1 MENTNDEGFNSLDS
15 LGPEYG
21 RINQPLL
28 DSKGLSAFEGDTLQ
42 DNKINFPEKSFFPTV
57 PNLQSLEQPQ
67 GNVRQNLVRKPLQ
80 KPAPNKRASFQE
92 IQNALRADFSAHVQA
107 NQDKSSY
114 GKVYSYDAGPDSN
127 TFFKRY
133 QAYGQETFDKIG
145 FSPLRD
151 NESLYNSR
159 TSMMDD
165 TVRMLKHSF
174 IPLATSGFV
183 SGPKSLLKMA
193 TGDFTSAD
201 LEDAQEY
208 KEAAAIGQSSKGGA
222 GGFMNNL
229 VMNFGYTA
237 GIMTEAIAEEV
248 VGALLAPETLGG
260 SLFLTTSNNL
270 AKIGKIGKALDRTVD
285 GYKAVNTT
293 LKTVESVSG
302 ARKFWQNAK
311 GFTSTLNPLQNT
323 FQAIKTSG
331 DVIKKGEQL
340 YNFTNLARA
349 YKTAGG
355 FYKDVRNVNMALSE
369 ARLEAGMVENQVY
382 DNLYNKYYRETGEA
396 PDNETQYEM
405 LKQSK
410 KASYDTLKWN
420 AALIYGSNAITF
432 PNIVGPKGGI
442 SGFLKNS
449 IQEATEIGGGKFG
462 KIGSVVYD
470 RTKKEFAF
478 KKNNFLNMA
487 KNWTKQPIHKS
498 ALGTIGYFKAN
509 FTEGIQ
515 ESLQEVISGANE
527 KYYSDTFMSPAL
539 KAHLY
544 AKGVDRY
551 NHKSQNEYLK
561 AEFGKQFTG
570 QGFETFASGF
580 FMGTLAA
587 PLNAAIPNLSIGFN
601 KIFNKQGYQD
611 YKKAKAKIAF
621 DLVNNLN
628 AVDINEFL
636 SSRSYNYG
644 VQDLVS
650 RIKQSGTTKE
660 ASDATDEAFSKQ
672 MTTLLEDKGMDL
684 FRQKINHLK
693 ELSPEEFED
702 AVPNVPKGEGAK
714 FQAKLDGI
722 IEKTKRY
729 EQRYNYFTEKFPNP
743 ITEETLPPKDSPEY
757 EDAVAL
763 YHGWKESINN
773 AIFFDQTFDHIM
785 ERKRDILQK
794 YISKKPLKTMNQKDS
809 EVLFDF
815 NKLTN
820 EIALLRDEV
829 KSLEESKE
837 AGSTNTVLEKQ
848 LRDKQTKLAALEN
861 LAEKTSRF
869 KNFFNRYEKAAEVKK
884 KIEEEKGSPA
894 TDEEVDAVL
903 DRFFG
908 EFTDDNKSKY
918 LEEYRDSYIKYLK
931 AVAGV
936 NDDYLFDR
944 NIDESFELMVDYEKL
959 GMEGNQIMKYVNL
972 LHDPGAFVEAAKKNR
987 DWMKNLY
994 NKRKDI
1000 YRKIVEDQLDIIE
1013 NNALLNAL
1021 ANEGIYISMED
1032 FAEWKENGTPPKE
1045 FYDNTRKI
1053 VIPEGTELYEKYYSF
1068 FEQAAEL
1075 KEQRSS
1081 IVPES
1086 LDKQLQDK
1094 LTALDEQ
1101 MAAEIANVPK
1111 KKVRKDKD
1119 IVYPSQGDTMTASY
1133 LSKNMEQGDYAEAFA
1148 PGVETPFIFYKDEQ
1162 DQFNLVAVAD
1172 DHKDPVDPSTIA
1184 IDFEKAQLYT
1194 MNEVPDPELVKP
1206 IEERYEVLK
1215 NEAKQ
1220 EYANQL
1226 LQAEQEEAKESFEPI
1241 TADTELEEIE
1251 KHPALYNKLYKLF
1264 FDKYISNLS
1273 TEEDIELSED
1283 PVKMRNAFTKFLQ
1296 TDPQAKKLINEF
1308 NNNMKLEEVTRET
1321 GEKEDFEFMYQGKKF
1336 NTANIKTVYDLRKMQ
1351 RRFKNLISNIEKIKE
1366 PTAEDITNK
1375 SNYMVI
1381 VNDLEKLIA
1390 TRSKKEFSPE
1400 LQEAIKK
1407 IQELKDK
1414 QGEIE
1419 QTPAGYVIDGK
1430 IFRRVTN
1437 VIQELKGEKYEYTN
1451 KNEVALSFYN
1461 TIGDQQLTEANIDN
1475 FIADLRKQSLSGFS
1489 EFTYT
1494 ELSNELKALRDQNIS
1509 GEELLNRIQ
1518 QTVSEKTYEESRIS
1532 GNYVD
1537 LQIKNIFDG
1546 QPVEYNP
1553 DLITEEAY
1561 ESLFG
1566 PDGLVTQLKQRADN
1580 GEIYVVSQGIRVFDK
1595 ELMIAGEIDLLVAD
1609 TKGNITI
1616 VDVKTGEK
1624 SKWDNFKKKGNKNSK
1639 MEDYQLQQTAYANLL
1654 DRMIGYNPKI
1664 ALLPVEM
1671 KREKETGKILTAGK
1685 PTSLGLLNTDFLITL
1700 DKTPVQE
1707 RIDSIIPRPEVKPKV
1722 TITPSQIVPEDAESS
1737 DDVASPAQEARE
1749 VTPEQ
1754 EEGFI
1759 SDEIR
1764 YDVKDFEKDLANAN
1778 TTEELNLLKLDL
1790 SIKINEGRVSV
1801 DDLSE
1806 MARLFKEKAESIK
1819 TGESKIDPANIK
1831 EGTELVAKTAI
1842 FEEAKTTGKTPM
1854 IATEGSTFIV
1864 NSVDTKNR
1872 TVSVSAFSL
1881 TSKLDVPFDKLNEM
1895 FILKDTVMD
1904 STKEEIVTT
1913 KEDKDLLNQ
1922 STDLVDDLIK
1932 DTTKLTGLEEV
1943 ASKKSVEEL
1952 DDELLN
1958 DLKC

>member
-1 MENTNDEGFNSLDS
+1 MANTDTEGFNSLDP

-28 DSKGLSAFEGDTLQ
+28 DNKGLSAFEGDTLH
-42 DNKINFPEKSFFPTV
+42 DNKINFPEQSFFPTV

-67 GNVRQNLVRKPLQ
+67 GNVRQTLIRRPLQ
-80 KPAPNKRASFQE
+80 KPVPNKKASFQE
-92 IQNALRADFSAHVQA
+92 IQNALRADFSAHVQS

-151 NESLYNSR
+151 NEALYNSR
-159 TSMMDD
+159 TSMLDD
-165 TVRMLKHSF
+165 SVRMMKHSF
-174 IPLATSGFV
+174 LPLATSGFV
-183 SGPKSLLKMA
+183 SAPKSLFKMLK
-193 TGDFTSAD
+193 GDFTGTD
-201 LEDAQEY
+201 LEDAELY
-208 KEAAAIGQSSKGGA
+208 KESAAIGQSSKGGA
-222 GGFMNNL
+222 GGFVNNL
-229 VMNFGYTA
+229 VMNFAYTA
-237 GIMTEAIAEEV
+237 GIMTEALAEEAI
-248 VGALLAPETLGG
+248 GALLAPETLGG
-260 SLFLTTSNNL
+260 SLFVTTANNV
-270 AKIGKIGKALDRTVD
+270 AKIGKIGRAIDKTMD

-293 LKTVESVSG
+293 LKTVDSVAG
-302 ARKFWQNAK
+302 ARKFWENAK
-311 GFTSTLNPLQNT
+311 TFNTTLNPLQNT
-323 FQAIKTSG
+323 FQAFKASG
-331 DVIKKGEQL
+331 DVIKKGDQL

-355 FYKDVRNVNMALSE
+355 FYKDVRNVNMALAE

-382 DNLYNKYYRETGEA
+382 DNLYNKHYRETGEA
-396 PDNETQYEM
+396 PDNDTQYEM
-405 LKQSK
+405 VKQSK
-410 KASYDTLKWN
+410 KASFDTLKWN

-449 IQEATEIGGGKFG
+449 IKEAAEIGGGKFG

-470 RTKKEFAF
+470 QAKKEFAF
-478 KKNNFLNMA
+478 KKNNFANMI
-487 KNWTKQPIHKS
+487 KNWGKQPIYKS
-498 ALGTIGYFKAN
+498 ALGTIGYFKSN

-551 NHKSQNEYLK
+551 NYKSQNEYLK
-561 AEFGKQFTG
+561 EEVGRQLSS
-570 QGFETFASGF
+570 QGLETFASGF

-587 PLNAAIPNLSIGFN
+587 PLNAAIPNLSIGYN
-601 KIFNKQGYQD
+601 RIFNKEGFQD
-611 YKKAKAKIAF
+611 YKRTKARIAN

-628 AVDINEFL
+628 AIDINEFL
-636 SSRSYNYG
+636 KSRSYNYG

-650 RIKQSGTTKE
+650 RIKQTGTTKE
-660 ASDATDEAFSKQ
+660 AADATDEAFSKQ
-672 MTTLLEDKGMDL
+672 MTTLLEDNAMNL
-684 FRQKINHLK
+684 FREKINHLK
-693 ELSPEEFED
+693 ELTPEEFED
-702 AVPNVPKGEGAK
+702 SVPNVPKGEGSK

-722 IEKTKRY
+722 IEKTKKY
-729 EQRYNYFTEKFPNP
+729 EQRYNYFAEKFPNP
-743 ITEETLPPKDSPEY
+743 ITEENLPPKDSPEY
-757 EDAVAL
+757 EDAIAL
-763 YHGWKESINN
+763 YHGWKQSVDN

-785 ERKRDILQK
+785 ERKRDVLEK
-794 YISKKPLKTMNQKDS
+794 FISKKPLKSMSQKDS

-815 NKLTN
+815 SKLTN
-820 EIALLRDEV
+820 EVALLRDEV
-829 KSLEESKE
+829 KSLEESKQE
-837 AGSTNTVLEKQ
+837 GVTNAVLDKQ
-848 LRDKQTKLAALEN
+848 LRDKQTRLAALED
-861 LAEKTSRF
+861 LAEKTSKF
-869 KNFFNRYEKAAEVKK
+869 KNFFNRYDKAAEVKK
-884 KIEEEKGSPA
+884 KIEEEKGAPA

-908 EFTDDNKSKY
+908 EFSDDNKTKY
-918 LEEYRDSYIKYLK
+918 LEDYKESYVKYLK

-944 NIDESFELMVDYEKL
+944 NIDESFELIADYEKL
-959 GMEGNQIMKYVNL
+959 GSEANQIMKYVNL
-972 LHDPGAFVEAAKKNR
+972 LHDPAAFLESAKKNR
-987 DWMKNLY
+987 DWMKKLY
-994 NKRKDI
+994 AKRKDI
-1000 YRKIVEDQLDIIE
+1000 YKKVVEDQLDIIE

-1045 FYDNTRKI
+1045 FFDNSRKI
-1053 VIPEGTELYEKYYSF
+1053 IIPEGTEQYEKYYSF

-1075 KEQRSS
+1075 KEQKSS

-1086 LDKQLQDK
+1086 LDKQLQNK
-1094 LTALDEQ
+1094 LDALDEQ

-1111 KKVRKDKD
+1111 KNVRQDKD
-1119 IVYPSQGDTMTASY
+1119 IIYPIQGDTMTASY
-1133 LSKNMEQGDYAEAFA
+1133 LSKNMEPGDYAEAFA
-1148 PGVETPFIFYKDEQ
+1148 PGVETPFVFYKDEQ
-1162 DQFNLVAVAD
+1162 DQLNLVSIAD
-1172 DHKDPVDPSTIA
+1172 DYKDPVDPKTIA
-1184 IDFEKAQLYT
+1184 IDFEKAQLYI

-1206 IEERYEVLK
+1206 IEERYEALK

-1220 EYANQL
+1220 QYANEL
-1226 LQAEQEEAKESFEPI
+1226 LNAEKEEATESFEPI

-1251 KHPALYNKLYKLF
+1251 KHPALYNELYKLF

-1296 TDPQAKKLINEF
+1296 TDPQAKKIINEF
-1308 NNNMKLEEVTRET
+1308 NNNMKLEEVTKET

-1336 NTANIKTVYDLRKMQ
+1336 NTADIKTVYDLRKMQ
-1351 RRFKNLISNIEKIKE
+1351 RRFKNLIAAIEKIKE

-1414 QGEIE
+1414 QGEIV
-1419 QTPAGYVIDGK
+1419 QTPAGYVIDGEV
-1430 IFRRVTN
+1430 FRRVTN

-1451 KNEVALSFYN
+1451 KNEVNLSFYN
-1461 TIGDQQLTEANIDN
+1461 TIGDELLTDSNIDN
-1475 FIADLRKQSLSGFS
+1475 FIADLRRQSLSGFS
-1489 EFTYT
+1489 EFTYN
-1494 ELSNELKALRDQNIS
+1494 ELSNELKALKDQNVS
-1509 GEELLNRIQ
+1509 GEKLLDRIQ
-1518 QTVSEKTYEESRIS
+1518 KTVSEKTYEESRIS

-1537 LQIKNIFDG
+1537 NQIKNIFDG
-1546 QPVEYNP
+1546 QAVEFNP
-1553 DLITEEAY
+1553 DLITEEAFDN
-1561 ESLFG
+1561 LFG
-1566 PDGLVTQLKQRADN
+1566 PTGLVTMLKQRADN
-1580 GEIYVVSQGIRVFDK
+1580 GEIYIVSQGIRVFDK
-1595 ELMIAGEIDLLVAD
+1595 ELKIAGEIDLLVAD

-1624 SKWDNFKKKGNKNSK
+1624 SKWDNFKKKNNKNSK

-1685 PTSLGLLNTDFLITL
+1685 PTSPTLLSTDFLIFL
-1700 DKTPVQE
+1700 DKAPVQE
-1707 RIDSIIPRPEVKPKV
+1707 RIDSIIPRPETKPEV
-1722 TITPSQIVPEDAESS
+1722 IITPSQIVPEDAESS
-1737 DDVASPAQEARE
+1737 DDVTSPAQEARE

-1759 SDEIR
+1759 SDDIR
-1764 YDVKDFEKDLANAN
+1764 YDIDEFKKDLAAAN
-1778 TTEELNLLKLDL
+1778 TIQDLNLLKLDL
-1790 SIKINEGRVSV
+1790 SIKINEGRVAV

-1806 MARLFKEKAESIK
+1806 MARLFKEKSDSIK
-1819 TGESKIDPANIK
+1819 TGESKIDPANIQP
-1831 EGTELVAKTAI
+1831 GTQLVAKTAI
-1842 FEEAKTTGKTPM
+1842 FEESKTGARTPM

-1864 NSVDTKNR
+1864 NSVDTKNK

-1904 STKEEIVTT
+1904 SVKEEVTTT

-1922 STDLVDDLIK
+1922 STDLVDNLIK
-1932 DTTKLTGLEEV
+1932 DTAKLAALEET
-1943 ASKKSVEEL
+1943 ASKKSVDDL